1 MTEYRSWLCSDP
13 DDDDEVD
20 EDPDEKESS
29 CDLIRFDRSKN
40 HIFREEGV
48 TKSKMDYYHP
58 LSNIGL
64 LSNTLEV
71 RNQSLAA
78 DIMPGLAAEEEEVE
92 PAGLSLAMVCCEDR
106 MVAAEGETEAEIT
119 KLRISRNLCEI
130 SEMASSRS

>member
-20 EDPDEKESS
+20 EDPEEKESS

-48 TKSKMDYYHP
+48 TKSKMDYYNP

-78 DIMPGLAAEEEEVE
+78 DIMPGLAEVE

-106 MVAAEGETEAEIT
+106 MVAAEGETEAET
-119 KLRISRNLCEI
+119 KMNISRNLCEI